1 MEAVGI
7 GTYFHF
13 LSGQYRCEFFKER
26 SRDFTVHKHS
36 LDGIAYARTLRLCVN
51 DYSHR
56 HIEIG
61 FSVHICDAEPDVV
74 FDHRHPRMT
83 NDRFDQGPAAARD
96 DEIDVLVHLGHVPH
110 GIAISFWDEQDAV
123 FGQTCATAPARSA
136 SAMAML
142 ERID

>member
-7 GTYFHF
+7 GAYFDF
-13 LSGQYRCEFFKER
+13 LSGHYRSDFFEKG

-36 LDGIAYARTLRLCVN
+36 LDGIAHARTLRLCVY

-61 FSVHICDAEPDVV
+61 LPVHICDAHPDVV
-74 FDHRHPRMT
+74 LDHRHPRMT
-83 NDRFDQGPAAARD
+83 NDCIDQAAAATRD

-110 GIAISFWDEQDAV
+110 GIPTSAWNEHDAV
-123 FGQTCATAPARSA
+123 FG
-136 SAMAML
+136 
-142 ERID
+142 